1 MCYRKKTKCEV
12 EGSGQI
18 CIQCVRRNA
27 QCVFPAQ
34 RETTPGGQRYCLF
47 LALLFSNPM
56 TDRCSEQYVQS
67 LKDRLEKIESL
78 LKNAGILNEAD
89 LHDDLSDEDE
99 LPDEDWDVAHQRSES
114 FAQSSDGSYAS
125 LSSSGCDAA
134 LFPGGGDLEAAPLF
148 RQHEKDDSR
157 YFGELAE
164 IVLPVSN

>member
-1 MCYRKKTKCEV
+1 
-12 EGSGQI
+12 
-18 CIQCVRRNA
+18 
-27 QCVFPAQ
+27 
-34 RETTPGGQRYCLF
+34 
-47 LALLFSNPM
+47 M

-78 LKNAGILNEAD
+78 LKKAGILNEAD